1 MEKFLSAF
9 EAGKPFVVL
18 NGSRCELA
26 TFSQTS
32 IFRTLDKVKKT
43 VLDQIGWSHY
53 RFEALE
59 HYPESEDITEEL
71 LEDIDFGGP
80 GFGLP
85 DFSESKNSGDF
96 IDLSRLDELRE
107 IDHPDF
113 DLSRLI
119 RICEEIN
126 DNYGRENYI
135 SVVALLR
142 TLINHVPPIFGFET
156 FKQTAAEYKGGT
168 SLKANLNHLQNSL
181 KHIADRHLHQ
191 PIRKSETLPGK
202 AQVKF
207 QTDLDVLLEEIVRVL
222 KRQ

>member
-1 MEKFLSAF
+1 TSNERTENAILSKKYLTPNDYYYHIVVLSTANFYVINISFKTVEKFLSAF

-135 SVVALLR
+135 S
-142 TLINHVPPIFGFET
+142 
-156 FKQTAAEYKGGT
+156 
-168 SLKANLNHLQNSL
+168 
-181 KHIADRHLHQ
+181 
-191 PIRKSETLPGK
+191 
-202 AQVKF
+202 
-207 QTDLDVLLEEIVRVL
+207 
-222 KRQ
+222 